1 MLKAVRPPVMPTAA
15 DFIVKTARADGP
27 VKVRCVGVSDT
38 LLATDERQIVLQ
50 AKGGAIDPDAA
61 QNVAMI
67 AMVDRLDKKSGMATA
82 FVHGFGLKAGAMAST
97 HNAVCEN
104 LAIVGMNGADMAFAA
119 EKLREMGGGQV
130 IVRGGEVIAAFP
142 MPVLGLFS
150 DRPFAEVLAKRREI
164 AEAARTIGCNINDP
178 LLKLEFAFAA
188 AEFPHLRMSEEGL
201 LRTNPRERV
210 ALEVDG

>member
-1 MLKAVRPPVMPTAA
+1 MPRAE
-15 DFIVKTARADGP
+15 DFKVKTARPDGP
-27 VKVRCVGVSDT
+27 VRVRCVGVSNT

-50 AKGGAIDPDAA
+50 AKGGVIEPDPAR
-61 QNVAMI
+61 NVAMI

-97 HNAVCEN
+97 HNAICEN
-104 LAIVGMNGADMAFAA
+104 LAIVGTNAADMTLAT
-119 EKLREMGGGQV
+119 EKLCEMGGGQV
-130 IVRGGEVIAAFP
+130 IVRDGEVVAAFP

-150 DRPFAEVLAKRREI
+150 DRPFPEVLAKRMEI
-164 AEAARTIGCNINDP
+164 AEAARALGCSVSDP

-201 LRTNPRERV
+201 LRTSPRERV
-210 ALEVDG
+210 ALEVNDS